1 MKTSAESCDLCGL
14 PLRFERISATFS
26 GKTYSF
32 CCLGCRQV
40 FNILLDVTDSVDP
53 AAFKETKLFKQC
65 REKGIIPKSDSI
77 PAAKD
82 RVAETGV
89 ILPTGPYNSSQTEEQ
104 AGTSS
109 QNVLNLSLKIG
120 NLWCPACAWLIDE
133 ALKKTPGVIE
143 SSCNF
148 STDRLQIDYDPVR
161 TSPQRI
167 IRSIDKLGFRAA
179 VPDQTKDE
187 IQKRKEFTRFAISAF
202 LTMNVMMISFALY
215 SGFFSELS
223 QAAIAKLSWPLFFM
237 ASFVLFYG
245 GHNIFKKALAGCTSA
260 AASME
265 TLIAVGSLS
274 AYIYSIFNLLTGNI
288 HLYFD
293 TASMLI
299 TLVLLGKILEGG
311 AKNRVQQELENFFS
325 LYPTKVKVATASY
338 PDGRYVAVQQLRRG
352 DIFLMQ
358 NGEVVPA
365 DGLVIDGSGSVDESS
380 LTGEAVPITRKPGDR
395 LKSGTKVIR
404 GAFKAKAEGVGE
416 DSILG
421 QMIGI
426 MEKAL
431 GQKTPLEG
439 RTDRILQWFVPAI
452 LTLALGT
459 GLVCRYLGLSLEQSI
474 IRAVTVMVISC
485 PCALGVAIPLARVA
499 GISVAGRMGILVR
512 DFSAFEQAR
521 RVDSFVFD
529 KTGTITQGQWEL
541 NKIVPFNQF
550 SESQVLALAASL
562 ETASDHYIAIQIK
575 QRAVRN
581 GMELLDT
588 DNVSIHQ
595 NGIVGRVG
603 KATVKIGS
611 KEFLAREIAAF
622 GSRFSLNLNQFDAAP
637 SLVYMSCESRLAA
650 AFIFGDTIREGASA
664 TLKRLQALGYSLAI
678 VSGDGEKTTRIIGQ
692 KVNVQSAQGGMLPPD
707 KAKFID
713 NLRIKGHRVAMVGDG
728 INDAPAL
735 ARADLA
741 VAVHSGSHL
750 GKEVADLT
758 LMRGEP
764 VQILDFLNLTKRV
777 NQKVN
782 QNLIC
787 SFIYNILSIPIAMS
801 GLLNP
806 LVAFIYNILSIPIAM
821 SGLLN
826 PLVAV
831 SAMLLSSLSV
841 TVNTLLLVKQLP
853 LSSCRNTTHV

>member
-1 MKTSAESCDLCGL
+1 MKKSTGACDLCGL
-14 PLRFERISATFS
+14 SLRYDPVVLDAS
-26 GKTYSF
+26 GKSFRF
-32 CCLGCRQV
+32 CCMGCKQV
-40 FNILLDVTDSVDP
+40 FHMLLESSDAKDPDTFRQTD
-53 AAFKETKLFKQC
+53 LFKKCQ
-65 REKGIIPKSDSI
+65 EIGIIPKTESDLTRFARSRPSSR
-77 PAAKD
+77 PAVNKSESKTTEAKL
-82 RVAETGV
+82 ETH
-89 ILPTGPYNSSQTEEQ
+89 
-104 AGTSS
+104 
-109 QNVLNLSLKIG
+109 NLSETDTLSLQLKISDM
-120 NLWCPACAWLIDE
+120 WCPACAWVIDE
-133 ALKKTPGVIE
+133 TLKRNPGVVDAA
-143 SSCNF
+143 CNF
-148 STDRLQIDYDPVR
+148 STDRLRCEYNPVK
-161 TSPQRI
+161 TSPDKI
-167 IRSIDKLGFRAA
+167 INIINDLGYKTVVAGEEGTREKK
-179 VPDQTKDE
+179 T
-187 IQKRKEFTRFAISAF
+187 EFIRFVISAF
-202 LTMNVMMISFALY
+202 LTMNVMMLSFALY
-215 SGFFSELS
+215 SGFFSELTQDS
-223 QAAIAKLSWPLFFM
+223 ISKLSWPIFFL

-245 GHNIFKKALAGCTSA
+245 GRRIFKKALAGFTSA

-299 TLVLLGKILEGG
+299 TLVLLGKILERG
-311 AKNRVQQELENFFS
+311 AKNKVQQDLDNFFS
-325 LYPTKVKVATASY
+325 LQPTKVKVTTATY
-338 PDGRYVAVQQLRRG
+338 PEGRYVAVQHLRRG

-365 DGLVIDGSGSVDESS
+365 DGLIIGGSGSVDESS
-380 LTGEAVPITRKPGDR
+380 LTGEAVPVARKPGDR

-431 GQKTPLEG
+431 EQKTPLEG

-459 GLVCRYLGLSLEQSI
+459 GLVCRYLGLSLEQSMV
-474 IRAVTVMVISC
+474 RAVTVMVISC

-499 GISVAGRMGILVR
+499 GISVAGRLGILVR
-512 DFSAFEQAR
+512 DFSAFEKAL

-541 NKIVPFNQF
+541 IKIVTFNQF

-575 QRAVRN
+575 QRAARY
-581 GMELLDT
+581 GMELLDI

-603 KATVKIGS
+603 KAAVKIGS
-611 KEFLAREIAAF
+611 KDFLAREIAAS
-622 GSRFSLNLNQFDAAP
+622 GSSFSLNLTQFDTAP
-637 SLVYMSCESRLAA
+637 SLVYMSCDSRLAA

-664 TLKRLQALGYSLAI
+664 TLKKLRALGYSLAI

-692 KVNVQSAQGGMLPPD
+692 MVNVQSAHGGMLPPD

-713 NLRIKGHRVAMVGDG
+713 NLRIKGQRVAMVGDG

-764 VQILDFLNLTKRV
+764 VQILDFLKLAKRV
-777 NQKVN
+777 NQKVD

-787 SFIYNILSIPIAMS
+787 S
-801 GLLNP
+801 
-806 LVAFIYNILSIPIAM
+806 FIYNILSIPIAM

-841 TVNTLLLVKQLP
+841 TVNTLLLVKKLP
-853 LSSCRNTTHV
+853 Q

>member
-1 MKTSAESCDLCGL
+1 MKKSTGACDLCGL
-14 PLRFERISATFS
+14 SLRYDPVVLDAS
-26 GKTYSF
+26 GKSFRF
-32 CCLGCRQV
+32 CCMGCKQV
-40 FNILLDVTDSVDP
+40 FHMLLESSGAKDPDKFRQTD
-53 AAFKETKLFKQC
+53 LFKKCQ
-65 REKGIIPKSDSI
+65 EIGIIPKTESDLTRFARSRPSSR
-77 PAAKD
+77 PAVNKSESKTIE
-82 RVAETGV
+82 AELETH
-89 ILPTGPYNSSQTEEQ
+89 
-104 AGTSS
+104 
-109 QNVLNLSLKIG
+109 NLSETDTLSLQLKISDM
-120 NLWCPACAWLIDE
+120 WCPACAWVIDE
-133 ALKKTPGVIE
+133 TLKRNPGVVDAA
-143 SSCNF
+143 CNF
-148 STDRLQIDYDPVR
+148 STDRLRCEYNPVKTSSDKIINIINDLGYKTVVAGEEGTREKR
-161 TSPQRI
+161 TEF
-167 IRSIDKLGFRAA
+167 IRF
-179 VPDQTKDE
+179 V
-187 IQKRKEFTRFAISAF
+187 ISAF
-202 LTMNVMMISFALY
+202 LTMNVMMLSFALY
-215 SGFFSELS
+215 SGFFSELTQDS
-223 QAAIAKLSWPLFFM
+223 ISKLSWPIFFL

-245 GHNIFKKALAGCTSA
+245 GRRIFKKALAGFTSA

-299 TLVLLGKILEGG
+299 TLVLLGKILERG
-311 AKNRVQQELENFFS
+311 AKNKVQQDLDNFFS
-325 LYPTKVKVATASY
+325 LQPTKVKVTTATY
-338 PDGRYVAVQQLRRG
+338 PEGRYVAVQHLRRG

-365 DGLVIDGSGSVDESS
+365 DGLIIGGSGSVDESS
-380 LTGEAVPITRKPGDR
+380 LTGEAVPVARKPGDR

-431 GQKTPLEG
+431 EQKTPLEG
-439 RTDRILQWFVPAI
+439 RTDRILIWFVPAI

-459 GLVCRYLGLSLEQSI
+459 GLVCRYLGLSLEQSMV
-474 IRAVTVMVISC
+474 RAVTVMVISC

-499 GISVAGRMGILVR
+499 GISVAGRLGILVR
-512 DFSAFEQAR
+512 DFSAFEKAL

-541 NKIVPFNQF
+541 IKIVTFNQF

-575 QRAVRN
+575 QRAARY
-581 GMELLDT
+581 GMELLDI

-603 KATVKIGS
+603 KADVKIGS
-611 KEFLAREIAAF
+611 KNFLAREIAAS
-622 GSRFSLNLNQFDAAP
+622 GSSFSLNLTQFDTAP
-637 SLVYMSCESRLAA
+637 SLVYMSCDSRLAA
-650 AFIFGDTIREGASA
+650 AFIFGDTFREGASA
-664 TLKRLQALGYSLAI
+664 TLKKLRALGYSLAI

-692 KVNVQSAQGGMLPPD
+692 MVNVQSAHGGMLPPD

-713 NLRIKGHRVAMVGDG
+713 NLRIKGQRVAMVGDG

-764 VQILDFLNLTKRV
+764 VQILDFLKLAKKV
-777 NQKVN
+777 NQKVD

-787 SFIYNILSIPIAMS
+787 SFIYNILSIPIAMT
-801 GLLNP
+801 GMLT
-806 LVAFIYNILSIPIAM
+806 
-821 SGLLN
+821 

-841 TVNTLLLVKQLP
+841 TVNTLLLVKKLP
-853 LSSCRNTTHV
+853 Q